1 MAQRVNLRTAVH
13 RELTQRRPVSQHPT
27 PSEINSSATR
37 VTGGRAQLEWDRS
50 HGDP

>member
-1 MAQRVNLRTAVH
+1 MAQRLNHRTAVH
-13 RELTQRRPVSQHPT
+13 RELTQRRPVSQHPA

-37 VTGGRAQLEWDRS
+37 ASGGRAQLEWERS